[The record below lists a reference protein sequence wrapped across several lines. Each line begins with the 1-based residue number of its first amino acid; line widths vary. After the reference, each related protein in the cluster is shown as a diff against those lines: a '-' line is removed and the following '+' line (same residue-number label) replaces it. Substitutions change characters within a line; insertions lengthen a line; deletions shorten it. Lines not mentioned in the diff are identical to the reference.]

1 MILIQRYLH
10 RQLLGPTIA
19 ATLILSTVALLSQSL
34 SALDIIVDQR
44 QSLGVFLYLTVLAMP
59 QLLSIILPVAL
70 FVAAILS
77 LNRLHTEQEIVVCFA
92 GGMSRWN
99 VIAPAMRLAAAVSL
113 AALVINLWIQP
124 PAARAFREEV
134 YRARA
139 DIAASLVRPGE
150 FTEAAPGLTV
160 YAQEATPEGRL
171 KNLFVH
177 QQSGPSST
185 TFNAREGHVTKRDDK
200 PVLIMRRGS
209 SQQLSNKGVLNF
221 LSFDEYTLDLSPF
234 LQTPTSIQY
243 KASDRY
249 LHELFFPDLVPVWER
264 ENRGKLLAEGHSRLA
279 TPLYNLAFV
288 AIALAAVIGGPFSR
302 LGYGRRIIMAGAA
315 AAFVRLAGF
324 GAQAAANSFP
334 WLSLL
339 QYAVPLAALALPMW
353 ILFRQKISRYIPN
366 RPLGLGL
373 SAAAGAG
380 AR

>member
-1 MILIQRYLH
+1 MRLIQRYLH
-10 RQLLGPTIA
+10 RQLLGPTLA
-19 ATLILSTVALLSQSL
+19 ATVILATVALLSQSL
-34 SALDIIVDQR
+34 SALDVIVDQR
-44 QSLGVFLYLTVLAMP
+44 QGFGVFLYLTVLALP

-99 VIAPAMRLAAAVSL
+99 VIAPAMRLATAATL
-113 AALVINLWIQP
+113 IALILNLWIQP
-124 PAARAFREEV
+124 PSARAFREEV

-171 KNLFVH
+171 RNLFVH
-177 QQSGPSST
+177 QQNGPSST
-185 TFNAREGHVTKRDDK
+185 TFNAREGQVTKRDDK

-234 LQTPTSIQY
+234 LQTPASIQY

-249 LHELFFPDLVPVWER
+249 LHELFLPDLTQAWER
-264 ENRGKLLAEGHSRLA
+264 ENQGKLLAEGHARLA
-279 TPLYNLAFV
+279 TPLYNIALV
-288 AIALAAVIGGPFSR
+288 AIALAAVIGGAFSR
-302 LGYGRRIIMAGAA
+302 LGYGRRIILAA
-315 AAFVRLAGF
+315 AAAALVRLAGF
-324 GAQAAANSFP
+324 GAQAAATSFP
-334 WLSLL
+334 WLNVL
-339 QYAVPLAALALPMW
+339 QYAVPLAAAAVPMW
-353 ILFRQKISRYIPN
+353 ILFRQKISRRIAN
-366 RPLGLGL
+366 RRLGMGL
-373 SAAAGAG
+373 SAAGAG

>member
-1 MILIQRYLH
+1 MRLIQRYLH
-10 RQLLGPTIA
+10 RQLLGPTVA
-19 ATLILSTVALLSQSL
+19 ATVILGTVALLSQSL

-44 QSLGVFLYLTVLAMP
+44 QSLGVFLYLTLLAMP

-99 VIAPAMRLAAAVSL
+99 VIAPAIRLAAAATLV
-113 AALVINLWIQP
+113 ALIVNLWVQP

-134 YRARA
+134 FRVRA

-177 QQSGPSST
+177 QQSGVSST
-185 TFNAREGHVTKRDDK
+185 TFNAREGQVTKREGQ

-209 SQQLSNKGVLNF
+209 SQQLSQKGVLNY

-234 LQTPTSIQY
+234 LQTPNTVQY
-243 KASDRY
+243 KASDRF
-249 LHELFFPDLVPVWER
+249 LHELFFPDTTLQWER
-264 ENRGKLLAEGHSRLA
+264 DNYGKLVAEGHARLA
-279 TPLYNLAFV
+279 TPLYNLALV
-288 AIALAAVIGGPFSR
+288 AIALAAVIGGAFSR
-302 LGYGRRIIMAGAA
+302 LGYGRRIILAA
-315 AAFVRLAGF
+315 AAAALVRLAGF
-324 GAQAAANSFP
+324 GAQAAATSVP
-334 WLSLL
+334 WLNIL
-339 QYAVPLAALALPMW
+339 QYVVPLATIAFPMW
-353 ILFRQKISRYIPN
+353 LLFRQKVSRYVPN
-366 RPLGLGL
+366 RRLGLGL
-373 SAAAGAG
+373 SAAG